1 MVYQELCASVECMIN
16 LPALNYLL
24 LVKITKPPHCCL
36 SFHTSQ
42 SPEAWCFDP
51 CVHDTQRIHL
61 SFSYEPSSESHAESH
76 SESHTE
82 SHTESSPPNVF
93 SNGQWMHE
101 SHSDFNRQNLC
112 DHQPSTWPTLAAV
125 FVQLLQKRVGTN
137 EWKCNTWG
145 CVQYCTKAVRNDTQA
160 VWYWAWVDGKQAQA
174 QKILNV
180 KKFQYPIT
188 TSKKLLNRESPILEN
203 SKELSSPSS
212 SNSIYKWQV
221 ERHRCSIGL
230 HR

>member
-1 MVYQELCASVECMIN
+1 MCSSAFAFVGHGQFRNSHFTFGFATCSQFDYCMRHMVYQELCASVECMIN

-112 DHQPSTWPTLAAV
+112 DHQPST
-125 FVQLLQKRVGTN
+125 
-137 EWKCNTWG
+137 
-145 CVQYCTKAVRNDTQA
+145 
-160 VWYWAWVDGKQAQA
+160 
-174 QKILNV
+174 
-180 KKFQYPIT
+180 
-188 TSKKLLNRESPILEN
+188 
-203 SKELSSPSS
+203 
-212 SNSIYKWQV
+212 
-221 ERHRCSIGL
+221 
-230 HR
+230 